1 MIGLSYNLGKCLRT
15 PCSYLLSPVL
25 SPPCSCLSIGSAAGR
40 RVSARPAQPA
50 AGQRPVGRGSGTLHI
65 VDKYSES
72 EFTDLF
78 VCQFILICEPPRE
91 ALHYVVFSWIGFF

>member
-1 MIGLSYNLGKCLRT
+1 M
-15 PCSYLLSPVL
+15 
-25 SPPCSCLSIGSAAGR
+25 SAAGRR

-78 VCQFILICEPPRE
+78 VCQFILFCEPPRE
-91 ALHYVVFSWIGFF
+91 ALSVFSWIGFILSPVPIYIKC